1 MNGLFNPPKY
11 VRYDFL
17 ITFIG
22 LLCLGGAWYYAS
34 IKNICIGLTQTCPV
48 LYLYVLGVP
57 LTLWGMGEMY
67 NNYKE
72 ERELRKLEII
82 FKKKEL
88 FDNLLKNEIINKTHH
103 KDKINSLKKELK
115 DFFDERTEK
124 KEKNLRVSKPI

>member
-1 MNGLFNPPKY
+1 
-11 VRYDFL
+11 
-17 ITFIG
+17 
-22 LLCLGGAWYYAS
+22 
-34 IKNICIGLTQTCPV
+34 
-48 LYLYVLGVP
+48 
-57 LTLWGMGEMY
+57 MY